1 MNIKDLKSIGI
12 SETEAKVYLATLE
25 LGETTIARI
34 AQKAGV
40 KRTTT
45 YLALET
51 LKELAL
57 ISRIK
62 KGKKTFIYAEDPRGL
77 EKKMEE
83 RKQTIS
89 KMIPELL
96 SISNLIDKK
105 PIVRYFE
112 GTEGLKEVF
121 KDVLNYSNQEVF
133 AWFPQ
138 KINYKNIRADF
149 FDEFY
154 VPERKKK
161 NIWYKALIPN
171 NADMKRR
178 IDEAQKDLM
187 LVKTIPEASFPVDV
201 ETLVYGNNK
210 VCLISYEEEIAIVI
224 ESKNIFDMMKSTFL
238 LIWNLLPDIQ
248 K

>member
-1 MNIKDLKSIGI
+1 MNIKDLRSVGI
-12 SETEAKVYLATLE
+12 SETEAKVYLAVLE

-34 AQKAGV
+34 AQKSGV

-45 YLALET
+45 YLALEA
-51 LKELAL
+51 LKDLAL
-57 ISRIK
+57 VSRIK

-89 KMIPELL
+89 KIIPELL

-121 KDVLNYSNQEVF
+121 KDVLKYPDQEVL
-133 AWFPQ
+133 AWLPR
-138 KINYKNIRADF
+138 KINYKNIQANF

-154 VPERKKK
+154 VPERKKN

-171 NADMKRR
+171 SADMKRR
-178 IDEAQKDLM
+178 IDEAQKDLIK
-187 LVKTIPEASFPVDV
+187 VKTIPEASFPVDV

-210 VCLISYEEEIAIVI
+210 VCLISYEEEIAVVI
-224 ESKNIFDMMKSTFL
+224 ESKKIFDMMKSTFF
-238 LIWNLLPDIQ
+238 LIWNSLPDSWR
-248 K
+248 